1 MPRPPHLYLH
11 IPYCRAKCP
20 YCDFTCATPDK
31 LPPPEDYVNALLR
44 DLESTPG
51 PLPLPREEQP
61 AGPFSTIFIG
71 GGTPTEL
78 PLDQLCRLLEALSA
92 KRAPDCEWTV
102 EANPMTLTREIAGR
116 LRGAGVNRISLGFQ
130 SASDEVL
137 KRLGRVHRHRDNLE
151 SLEIIREMDFPE
163 RSGDM
168 IYGLEDDRIEET
180 LAFLL
185 AAGLTHVSAY
195 ELTIEGASTW
205 AMRSHDPSTEDED
218 KLEKL
223 HRIRDALATAGLRR
237 YEVSNFALPGH
248 ECRSHLNVWKAGE
261 YVGVGVSAHGHERGV
276 RYAYTKDPY
285 AYVAGPVRIDEPV
298 EAVAAEA
305 MMLGMRL
312 PDGVRWDEWPEAVR
326 QALEREKA
334 RLMRLEEDDYIKATP
349 EFVRPTEKGLK
360 FVNEIG
366 MAFL

>member
-1 MPRPPHLYLH
+1 MPRPPHLYVH

-20 YCDFTCATPDK
+20 YCDFTCATPEK

-51 PLPLPREEQP
+51 PLPRPGEP
-61 AGPFSTIFIG
+61 HTAGPFSTIFIG

-78 PLDQLCRLLEALSA
+78 PLDQLKRVLEALSA
-92 KRAPDCEWTV
+92 KRVPDCEWTV
-102 EANPMTLTREIAGR
+102 EANPLTLTREIAR
-116 LRGAGVNRISLGFQ
+116 ALRDAGVNRISLGFQ
-130 SASDEVL
+130 SSSDEVL

-151 SLEIIREMDFPE
+151 SLAIIREMGFPE

-168 IYGLEDDRIEET
+168 IYGLEDDSVDGT
-180 LAFLL
+180 LEFLL
-185 AAGLTHVSAY
+185 AADLTHISAY
-195 ELTIEGASTW
+195 ELTIEGTSTW
-205 AMRSHDPSTEDED
+205 ALRTYDPSTSDED

-223 HRIRDALATAGLRR
+223 HQVRDRLAEAGFRR

-276 RYAYTKDPY
+276 RYAYTKDAY
-285 AYVAGPVRIDEPV
+285 AYVTSPVRTDERT
-298 EAVAAEA
+298 EEIAAEA

-312 PDGVRWDEWPEAVR
+312 PDGVRWNEWPEEVR
-326 QALEREKA
+326 RALEAEGA
-334 RLMRLEEDDYIKATP
+334 RLSRLDEEDYIEVTP
-349 EFVRPTEKGLK
+349 ERVRPTEKGLK